1 MKHKF
6 FATVFLLLLFIFN
19 IPLALAQ
26 EDEGCGI
33 TNLDKCVSE
42 SLYNLILLIFN
53 APLLPFLAAIKSLLT
68 AEAGIST
75 FYNVWLVIR
84 YILSFFYIF
93 LFLYTGFVFITS
105 NANPIKREHAKETLK
120 NTFIMLVLIQGSFYI
135 YDLVIDLSNVI
146 SNTILSIVDPHFFM
160 LTIDNPAN
168 IGLEV
173 IFSISY
179 MLMLLICMILLTV
192 RYIIISLGVVLFP
205 IGIFCYF
212 IPPLREYGKFI
223 LNLLGIFIFINI
235 IDFLI
240 ILACSMLVETA
251 QFENFKIIMM
261 ITCFAMIDYTLLLA
275 INFASRNAVNSSL
288 KEDISRALKYIA
300 LFA

>member
-1 MKHKF
+1 MKNKV

-26 EDEGCGI
+26 EDEGCSI
-33 TNLDKCVSE
+33 NNLGNCVSE
-42 SLYNLILLIFN
+42 TIYEFILLVFN

-105 NANPIKREHAKETLK
+105 NANPIKREHAKDTLK

-135 YDLVIDLSNVI
+135 YDLVIDLSNVL
-146 SNTILSIVDPHFFM
+146 SNAILSIVDSHFFM

-168 IGLEV
+168 IGLEL

-179 MLMLLICMILLTV
+179 ILILLICMTLLTV

-240 ILACSMLVETA
+240 ILACSMLAETA
-251 QFENFKIIMM
+251 QFENFKIIIM